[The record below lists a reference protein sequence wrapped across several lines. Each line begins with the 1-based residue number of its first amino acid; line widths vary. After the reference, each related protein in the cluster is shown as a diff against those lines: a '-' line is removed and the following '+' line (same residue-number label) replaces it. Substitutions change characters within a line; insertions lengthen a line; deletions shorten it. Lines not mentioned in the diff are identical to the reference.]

1 MSRTLVHL
9 MSLMRSTEALAL
21 VGSQGPEIRDLGR
34 IDRDLECGVG
44 LLEYSS
50 ASLSL
55 EEEASRTSDLVR
67 RLQCRAY
74 RPNLID
80 SAREP
85 LRLVRNGGRV
95 GGQRVTMCR
104 KDTGTFPTT
113 PLRTGRDSFD
123 IIRLSSKPHLSR
135 GPSYVPACIAR

>member
-55 EEEASRTSDLVR
+55 EEEASRTSDLAR
-67 RLQCRAY
+67 RLQFRAY

-80 SAREP
+80 LAREP
-85 LRLVRNGGRV
+85 LPLVRNGAAKTQIVVQIRGRV
-95 GGQRVTMCR
+95 LMA
-104 KDTGTFPTT
+104 DA
-113 PLRTGRDSFD
+113 TGR
-123 IIRLSSKPHLSR
+123 P
-135 GPSYVPACIAR
+135 YVCVVPCAATHCADGT